1 MAADSSLA
9 LGALLTAL
17 PGAALLG
24 DAATIVNGV
33 AYDSREV
40 APGDLFAALPG
51 GYVDG
56 HDFAAAA
63 IERGAA
69 ALLVERPLPIAAPQL
84 IVPDARAAL
93 AVAAAELYRHPSRE
107 LDVIGITGTDGKTTT
122 SYLTD
127 AIFRAAGRVTGMI
140 GTIAVRIGGEED
152 RHATRQTTPESAEIQ
167 RLLRAMV
174 AAGADWAILEATSHG
189 LAMHRLDGV
198 RFRIGAVTNITHE
211 HLEFHGTIEK
221 YWRAKATLFERVAA
235 AGGRAVVNIDDAGAS
250 SVLAYCAGAEALRYS
265 TRGAPADLQAV
276 AIEADE
282 RGSRFW
288 LQRGDERARVDLPLL
303 GAFNVENATC
313 AAGIALAAGIPL
325 PAIAAALGQ
334 AEPAP
339 GRMAFIDMGQPF
351 GVVVDYAHTPA
362 SLAKVLAL
370 LRSLYRGRL
379 IVVFGSAGE
388 RDVEKRAIQG
398 DVAARLADVAVVT
411 SEDPRYEDAAA
422 IVAQIAAGAIAA
434 GGREGESLYRETDRR
449 AAIALACGLAR
460 SDDCVLLAGKGHE
473 GSIIWGGEKLP
484 WNEAETAREILAEM
498 GYNLP
503 QPAHDVARPRRS

>member
-1 MAADSSLA
+1 MTADPSLI
-9 LGALLTAL
+9 LGTLRATLAD
-17 PGAALLG
+17 AALLG
-24 DAATIVNGV
+24 DAGAIVRGV

-40 APGDLFAALPG
+40 APGDLFVALPG

-63 IERGAA
+63 VARGAA
-69 ALLVERPLPIAAPQL
+69 ALLVERALPLAAPQL

-93 AVAAAELYRHPSRE
+93 AVVAAELYRHPSRE

-127 AIFRAAGRVTGMI
+127 AIFRAAGRTTGMI
-140 GTIAVRIGGEED
+140 GTVAVRIGNEED
-152 RHATRQTTPESAEIQ
+152 RHSMRQTTPESAEIQ
-167 RLLRAMV
+167 RLLRQMV
-174 AAGADWAILEATSHG
+174 VAGADCAILEATSHG

-198 RFRIGAVTNITHE
+198 RFQIGAVTNITHE
-211 HLEFHGTIEK
+211 HLEFHGTIEN
-221 YWRAKATLFERVAA
+221 YWRAKGTLFERVAA
-235 AGGRAVVNIDDAGAS
+235 AGGRAVVNVDDAGAA
-250 SVLAYCAGAEALRYS
+250 SVLAYCDGAAVLRYS
-265 TRGAPADLQAV
+265 TSGAPADLRAV
-276 AIEADE
+276 AIEADD

-288 LQRGDERARVDLPLL
+288 LQTGDGERAWVALPLL

-313 AAGIALAAGIPL
+313 AAGIALSAGISL
-325 PAIAAALGQ
+325 PEIAAALAR

-339 GRMAFIDMGQPF
+339 GRMAFVDRGQPF

-362 SLAKVLAL
+362 SLGKVLAL

-398 DVAARLADVAVVT
+398 EVAARLADVAVIT
-411 SEDPRYEDAAA
+411 SEDPRYEDADA
-422 IVAQIAAGAIAA
+422 IIDQIAGGAGAA
-434 GGREGESLYRETDRR
+434 GGRDGDTVYRVADRR

-460 SDDCVLLAGKGHE
+460 PGDCVLLAGKGHE
-473 GSIIWGGEKLP
+473 GSIIWGGEKIP
-484 WNEAETAREILAEM
+484 WNEAEVAREILAEV
-498 GYNLP
+498 GYDP
-503 QPAHDVARPRRS
+503 GSERTT